1 LIPKEILK
9 KVKRIE
15 ITTRGLVNDVF
26 SGEYH
31 SVFRGRGME
40 FAEVREYQIGDD
52 IRTIDWNVTARQ
64 GHPYV
69 KVFEEERELTVMLLV
84 DVSSSGEFG
93 TFEQMKG
100 EIAAEICALLA
111 FSAIKNN
118 DKVGLIIFSEQVEKY
133 VVPKKG
139 KSHVLRVIRE
149 ILYHEPQGT
158 KTNIAEALEFL
169 SRVTRRRSVVF
180 LVSDF
185 LSSNYEKALQIANKR
200 HDIVAV
206 TISDPREIDL
216 PNVGFIELED
226 AETGETFLVDTS
238 SLDVRNDFADAT
250 STAVQEREKLFRSLN
265 VDYIDIRTDQSYI
278 EPLIRFFRMRAKRF
292 R

>member
-1 LIPKEILK
+1 VIPKEILK

-15 ITTRGLVNDVF
+15 IQTRGLVNDVF

-31 SVFRGRGME
+31 SVFKGRGME
-40 FAEVREYQIGDD
+40 FSEVREYQMGDD
-52 IRTIDWNVTARQ
+52 IRTIDWNVTARA
-64 GHPYV
+64 GHPFV
-69 KVFEEERELTVMLLV
+69 KVFEEERELTVILLV

-93 TFEQMKG
+93 THTQMKG

-118 DKVGLIIFSEQVEKY
+118 DKVGLVIFSDEVEQFVA
-133 VVPKKG
+133 PKKG
-139 KSHVLRVIRE
+139 KAHVLRVVRE
-149 ILYHEPQGT
+149 ILYHKPKGRQ
-158 KTNIAEALEFL
+158 TNISTALEFL
-169 SRVTRRRSVVF
+169 SRVTKRRSVVF

-185 LSSNYEKALQIANKR
+185 ISSGYEKALQIANKR
-200 HDIVAV
+200 HDIVAITV
-206 TISDPREIDL
+206 TDPREIEL

-226 AETGETFLVDTS
+226 AETGETYLVDTS
-238 SLDVRNDFADAT
+238 DIDVRDDFVHRTNETIEIRD
-250 STAVQEREKLFRSLN
+250 KLFHTLN
-265 VDYIDIRTDQSYI
+265 VDYIDIKTNESYI

>member
-1 LIPKEILK
+1 VIPKEILK

-31 SVFRGRGME
+31 SVFKGRGME

-64 GHPYV
+64 GHPFV

-93 TFEQMKG
+93 TFKQMKG

-118 DKVGLIIFSEQVEKY
+118 DKVGLIIFSDTVEKY
-133 VVPKKG
+133 IAPKKG
-139 KSHVLRVIRE
+139 KSHVLRVVRE
-149 ILYHEPQGT
+149 LLYHEPKGT
-158 KTNIAEALEFL
+158 QTNIGEALEFL
-169 SRVTRRRSVVF
+169 SRVTRRRAVVF

-185 LSSNYEKALQIANKR
+185 MSSGYEKALQIANKR
-200 HDIVAV
+200 HDMVSI
-206 TISDPREIDL
+206 TLTDPREIEL

-226 AETGETFLVDTS
+226 AETGETFLIDTS
-238 SLDVRNDFADAT
+238 SAEVRETFAGNT
-250 STAVQEREKLFRSLN
+250 SEAIEEREKLFRSLN

-278 EPLIRFFRMRAKRF
+278 EPLMRFFRMRAKRF